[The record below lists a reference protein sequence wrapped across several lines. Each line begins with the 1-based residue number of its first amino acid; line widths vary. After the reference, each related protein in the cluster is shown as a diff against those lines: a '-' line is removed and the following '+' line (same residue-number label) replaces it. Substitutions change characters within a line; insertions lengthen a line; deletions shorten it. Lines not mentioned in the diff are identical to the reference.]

1 MVHVRLKRF
10 HACISFLKYNIL
22 LILCILYIYHVE
34 SCYCCT
40 HYFDKRRVKRKVDGK
55 WGTVMSQMFA
65 LSILVFFLFIG
76 DVVAIRT
83 KAWVP
88 SIFISAVLF
97 LIGYWTFFPENI
109 VELAGV
115 PPAVAVMLIY
125 LLITNMGTL
134 LSVQELINQWKTIL
148 IALAGILGIITALF
162 AIGTFLFGSE
172 TIIVAIPPLVGGL
185 VSALIMSEGAAAAGL
200 PSLAVFAIVI
210 YVMQGFAG
218 YPLTSVMLKKEGN
231 RLLQQFRN
239 GEIDEKQVDG
249 GNIDSDENELKLFK
263 WMPEKYNTEF
273 FKFFRLA
280 IVGFLAYQVSVWLAP
295 IVTISP
301 FVLCLLFGVIATSV
315 GFLEKHPLKKANGFG
330 FAILGLML
338 FILDGLK
345 KATPEMMV
353 ELIWPLVGC
362 ILIGVAGMY
371 VFSLIMSRVLKV
383 SKEMVFAVSLTALY
397 GFPADYIITNEV
409 INSLTQDEKERE
421 VLTSHMLP
429 PMLVAGFITV
439 TIVSVI
445 LAGIFVGFL

>member
-1 MVHVRLKRF
+1 
-10 HACISFLKYNIL
+10 
-22 LILCILYIYHVE
+22 
-34 SCYCCT
+34 
-40 HYFDKRRVKRKVDGK
+40 
-55 WGTVMSQMFA
+55 MSQMFA

-88 SIFISAVLF
+88 SIFISAFLF

-109 VELAGV
+109 VELAGI
-115 PPAVAVMLIY
+115 PPVVAVMLIY

-218 YPLTSVMLKKEGN
+218 YPLTSVMLKKEGK
-231 RLLQQFRN
+231 RLLEQFRN
-239 GEIDEKQVDG
+239 GEIDEKHLEG
-249 GNIDSDENELKLFK
+249 GNVDAESKVNELKLFN

-280 IVGFLAYQVSVWLAP
+280 FVGYLAYQVSVWIAP
-295 IVTISP
+295 VVAIHP
-301 FVLCLLFGVIATSV
+301 FVLCLLFGVLATSV

-330 FAILGLML
+330 FAILALML

-345 KATPEMMV
+345 KATPEMMI

-371 VFSLIMSRVLKV
+371 VFSLIMGKVLKV
-383 SKEMVFAVSLTALY
+383 SKEMAFAVSLTALY

>member
-1 MVHVRLKRF
+1 
-10 HACISFLKYNIL
+10 
-22 LILCILYIYHVE
+22 
-34 SCYCCT
+34 
-40 HYFDKRRVKRKVDGK
+40 
-55 WGTVMSQMFA
+55 MSQMFA
-65 LSILVFFLFIG
+65 LSVLVLFLFIG

-109 VELAGV
+109 VELSGI

-148 IALAGILGIITALF
+148 IALAGILGIIAALF

-218 YPLTSVMLKKEGN
+218 YPLTSVMLKKEGK
-231 RLLQQFRN
+231 RLLEQFRN
-239 GEIDEKQVDG
+239 GEIEEKHVEG
-249 GNIDSDENELKLFK
+249 GNIDSKVDELKLFK

-280 IVGFLAYQVSVWLAP
+280 FVGYLAYQVSVWIAP
-295 IVTISP
+295 VVEIHA
-301 FVLCLLFGVIATSV
+301 FVLCLLFGVLATSV

-345 KATPEMMV
+345 KATPDMMV

-362 ILIGVAGMY
+362 IVIGVAGMY
-371 VFSLIMSRVLKV
+371 VFSLIMGKVLKV
-383 SKEMVFAVSLTALY
+383 SKEMAFAVSLTALY

-409 INSLTQDEKERE
+409 INSLTTDEKERE

-439 TIVSVI
+439 TIVSVV